1 MPILHTQLN
10 GMGTGPNGQSV
21 QVPPPPLLVQRGP
34 CVQVSISIAQSMSQQ
49 LIQQGAS
56 LPVPVSGL
64 ALIDTGASST
74 CIDDAIAEQLGVPA
88 IDVVTMHSASHAG
101 HPANIYPVRFE
112 VNGLPISLD
121 VPRAMGA
128 ALASQGL
135 AMLIG
140 RDVLQFCTL
149 FYNGMSGAFTLSI

>member
-1 MPILHTQLN
+1 MPPAIALI
-10 GMGTGPNGQSV
+10 
-21 QVPPPPLLVQRGP
+21 QRGP
-34 CVQVSISIAQSMSQQ
+34 VIQVSISIAQSMSQQ
-49 LIQQGAS
+49 LIQQGVAV
-56 LPVPVSGL
+56 PVPVSGL

-74 CIDDAIAEQLGVPA
+74 CIDDAVAQQLGVPA

-112 VNGLPISLD
+112 VSGLPIALD

-140 RDVLQFCTL
+140 RDILQICTL
-149 FYNGMSGAFTLSI
+149 FYNGMSGEFTLSL

>member
-1 MPILHTQLN
+1 MPILHSQVN
-10 GMGTGPNGQSV
+10 GATKGPHGED
-21 QVPPPPLLVQRGP
+21 VPLPPAIALIQRGP
-34 CVQVSISIAQSMSQQ
+34 VVQVSISIAQSMTQQ
-49 LIQQGAS
+49 LVQQGAT
-56 LPVPVSGL
+56 LPAPVTGM

-74 CIDDAIAEQLGVPA
+74 CIDDAIAQQLGVPA

-101 HPANIYPVRFE
+101 HPANIYPVRFALT
-112 VNGLPISLD
+112 GMPIALD

-140 RDVLQFCTL
+140 RDILQICTL
-149 FYNGMSGAFTLSI
+149 FYNGMSGEFTLSL